1 MHSVV
6 VFLGENLKKY
16 SFPGGHP
23 FSVRRVEQF
32 EERVREI
39 LPSHE
44 NVMISEPSPANQS
57 ELLSFH
63 TSQYLDFVRESSKR
77 GLGYLDQ
84 GDTPS
89 FKGVFEAASTSVG
102 STLKGLRML
111 LRGEIDHAFNPIGG
125 LHHAKKD
132 AAAGFCVFNDVAIAI
147 IEAQKAGLKRIL
159 YVDIDAH
166 HGDGVFYAFYEN
178 ASVYIIDIHEDG
190 RYLYPGTGFRD
201 ERGRGEATGRK
212 KNIPL
217 PMGAGDLEFK
227 EAFSEV
233 EIFANWAKPQL
244 VIFQCGADGLGGDP
258 IAHLRYTPK
267 SHKLATL
274 SLHRIAHTFSEGRIL
289 ALGGGGY
296 NFDNVSNAWL
306 EVVVGLANKEA
317 VK

>member
-6 VFLGENLKKY
+6 IFLGENLKKY

-23 FSVRRVEQF
+23 FSVRRVELF

-39 LPSHE
+39 LPAHE
-44 NVMISEPSPANQS
+44 NIIISEPTRATES

-63 TSQYLDFVRESSKR
+63 TAEYLDFVRESSKG

-111 LRGEIDHAFNPIGG
+111 LRGKIDHAFNPIGG

-132 AAAGFCVFNDVAIAI
+132 GAAGFCVFNDAAIAI
-147 IEAQKAGLKRIL
+147 VEAQKAGLERIL

-166 HGDGVFYAFYEN
+166 HGDGVFYAFYDDP
-178 ASVYIIDIHEDG
+178 SVYIVDIHEDG

-201 ERGRGEATGRK
+201 ELGGGEATGRK

-217 PMGAGDLEFK
+217 PKGSGDLEFK
-227 EAFSEV
+227 HAFSEV
-233 EIFANWAKPQL
+233 EMFANWAEPQL

-258 IAHLRYTPK
+258 ITHLRYTPK
-267 SHKLATL
+267 SHKLATV
-274 SLHRIAHTFSEGRIL
+274 SLHRMAHKFSQGRIL

-296 NFDNVSNAWL
+296 NLDNVSSAWL
-306 EVVVGLANKEA
+306 EVVVELANKE
-317 VK
+317 